1 MGRQTMWSQPYF
13 CELGPAIRNQVLGI
27 IRGHLD
33 DAIWLDVQVPL
44 GKGLHRP
51 APVPGGGPEANP
63 QAFKADARGKTADA
77 GDDIAREY
85 CSLS

>member
-1 MGRQTMWSQPYF
+1 MFR
-13 CELGPAIRNQVLGI
+13 CA
-27 IRGHLD
+27 
-33 DAIWLDVQVPL
+33 L

-85 CSLS
+85 